1 MTIIMIMS
9 SFCELIYRGK
19 CGEPYFQPKTL
30 KELLT
35 NTDLRLC
42 KKKQCTSNKQ
52 YTVVPLLPL
61 QHVLLIFCCIFNQ
74 KLGKDFQCM
83 PKVVS
88 IKNSG
93 KNLNSPSVDGALIIS
108 IYYYIKG
115 TVSEEK

>member
-1 MTIIMIMS
+1 
-9 SFCELIYRGK
+9 
-19 CGEPYFQPKTL
+19 
-30 KELLT
+30 
-35 NTDLRLC
+35 
-42 KKKQCTSNKQ
+42 
-52 YTVVPLLPL
+52 
-61 QHVLLIFCCIFNQ
+61 
-74 KLGKDFQCM
+74 M